1 MSKIIMFI
9 FCINLLQGEGAEDI
23 SFRYGFMGQ
32 LQSNPDSTVELGDNS
47 IVHTGDEVRI
57 NIGYLKDSYFYL
69 IYLDSDGNYSL
80 NLPEDS
86 RDDNKQDTLYATIL
100 QGGLTNPPGN
110 ETFYLLNSNEP
121 MSELTKLLFRYESA
135 PNKAKIKLAK
145 KIQVEL
151 DDLDPNAKA
160 ELSSIASRL
169 DKPLVGGVTFRGD
182 GDDELKDMSLT
193 HECRGTGGIAFI
205 KIVLNH
211 K

>member
-1 MSKIIMFI
+1 MSKLITFI
-9 FCINLLQGEGAEDI
+9 FCFNLLQGEGAEDI

-32 LQSNPDSTVELGDNS
+32 LQSNPDSIIELGDKS
-47 IVHTGDEVRI
+47 LVHTGDAVKI
-57 NIGYLKDSYFYL
+57 NIGYVNDSYFYL
-69 IYLDSDGNYSL
+69 IYLDSDGNYFL

-135 PNKAKIKLAK
+135 PNKAKIKLKK

-151 DDLDPNAKA
+151 DALDPNAKA

>member
-1 MSKIIMFI
+1 MSKLITFI
-9 FCINLLQGEGAEDI
+9 FCFNLLQGEGAEDI

-32 LQSNPDSTVELGDNS
+32 LQSNPDSTVELGDKS
-47 IVHTGDEVRI
+47 IVQTGDAVSI
-57 NIGYLKDSYFYL
+57 NIGYLRDSYFYL

-80 NLPEDS
+80 TLPKDS
-86 RDDNKQDTLYATIL
+86 IDENSQDTLYTTVL
-100 QGGLTNPPGN
+100 RGELTNPPGK
-110 ETFYLLNSNEP
+110 ESFYLINSKLP
-121 MSELTKLLFRYESA
+121 LSYLTKLLSRYENA
-135 PNKAKIKLAK
+135 PDKAILKLAK

-151 DDLDPNAKA
+151 DALDPNEKA

-182 GDDELKDMSLT
+182 DDDELKDMSLT
-193 HECRGTGGIAFI
+193 HECKGRGGIAFI

>member
-32 LQSNPDSTVELGDNS
+32 LQSNPDSTVELSDKS
-47 IVHTGDEVRI
+47 IVQTDDAVSI
-57 NIGYLKDSYFYL
+57 NIAYLKDSYFYL

-86 RDDNKQDTLYATIL
+86 TDENSQDTLYTTVL
-100 QGGLTNPPGN
+100 QGWLTNPPGD
-110 ETFYLLNSNEP
+110 ESFYLINSKLPLSYLN
-121 MSELTKLLFRYESA
+121 KLLSRYENA
-135 PNKAKIKLAK
+135 PDKAIIKLAK

-151 DDLDPNAKA
+151 DVLDPNAKA

-182 GDDELKDMSLT
+182 GDDDLKDMSLT

>member
-1 MSKIIMFI
+1 MSKIITFI

-32 LQSNPDSTVELGDNS
+32 LQSNPDSTVELGDKS
-47 IVHTGDEVRI
+47 IVQTDDAVWI
-57 NIGYLKDSYFYL
+57 NIGYVNNSYFYL
-69 IYLDSDGNYSL
+69 IYLDSDGNYYL

-86 RDDNKQDTLYATIL
+86 TDENSQDTLYTTVL
-100 QGGLTNPPGN
+100 RGGLTNPPGK
-110 ETFYLLNSNEP
+110 ESFYLINSKLP
-121 MSELTKLLFRYESA
+121 LSYLTKLLSRYENA
-135 PNKAKIKLAK
+135 PNKAIIKLAK

-151 DDLDPNAKA
+151 DALDPNAKA

-182 GDDELKDMSLT
+182 DDDELKDMSLT
-193 HECRGTGGIAFI
+193 HECKGTGGLAFI